1 MCDADGIPGTI
12 CIDTTEEPSVHDKP
26 HLHTPAELELRQ
38 DDVLRQLEEL
48 NSRLERVLIDVTP
61 NTLQTNE
68 PMAAS

>member
-1 MCDADGIPGTI
+1 MGYPAQFISTPPRT
-12 CIDTTEEPSVHDKP
+12 PSVHDKP

-48 NSRLERVLIDVTP
+48 NSRLERVLIDVAP
-61 NTLQTNE
+61 NTFQTNE